1 VLGRAL
7 KRAFLHP
14 DALGRRIQDRHATVC
29 APSFYGAQVPAHLM
43 RVMIL
48 LRRDQRAA
56 AWRAT
61 YDKERDRE
69 LS

>member
-1 VLGRAL
+1 VREAL
-7 KRAFLHP
+7 EDDYSEYQL
-14 DALGRRIQDRHATVC
+14 L
-29 APSFYGAQVPAHLM
+29 YGAQVPAHLM